1 MCSWLTPSYEG
12 SHESGASNVVYDDSD
27 DHGDCYTDDDDDDD
41 DSDNVYTISTAITQ
55 AIQNVLMVDSLI
67 RR

>member
-1 MCSWLTPSYEG
+1 MCCWLTPSYEG

-27 DHGDCYTDDDDDDD
+27 NHGYCYTDDDDDDD
-41 DSDNVYTISTAITQ
+41 DDYMISTVITQ
-55 AIQNVLMVDSLI
+55 AIQNVLLVDAII